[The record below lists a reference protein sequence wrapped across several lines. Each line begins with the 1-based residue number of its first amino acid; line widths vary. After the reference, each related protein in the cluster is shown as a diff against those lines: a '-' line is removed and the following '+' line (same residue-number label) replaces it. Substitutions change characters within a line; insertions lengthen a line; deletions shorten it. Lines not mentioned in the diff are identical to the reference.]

1 MFKDQAKIVIMS
13 HILIKDKDSG
23 EVLLNKGDNK
33 VERENKKEKM
43 TVCVCVSVC
52 LRECVFVC
60 V

>member
-33 VERENKKEKM
+33 VERENKNGKSM
-43 TVCVCVSVC
+43 
-52 LRECVFVC
+52 
-60 V
+60 